1 MFPNNN
7 DNYPRAPGGYSIETY
22 EPAVIHPEERRKT
35 EDLIRMAFTEKKPV
49 ATISR
54 MLPTAIQP
62 NIQPRPIINKIQYA
76 NVQNFRPVIYNNPK
90 PNINRIQ
97 VVNPNQNRIYRFNNI
112 QNLIPVQTVKP
123 LNTGNKANP
132 FVYQNLIQMNN
143 AYQVRNNNAALPIN
157 SGNRFMMA
165 NFNIRTGRP
174 VLRSNS
180 AINFTAPN
188 FGNRF
193 IQKRIITG
201 KKYQLHVY
209 KRKLF

>member
-1 MFPNNN
+1 
-7 DNYPRAPGGYSIETY
+7 
-22 EPAVIHPEERRKT
+22 
-35 EDLIRMAFTEKKPV
+35 
-49 ATISR
+49 
-54 MLPTAIQP
+54 MLPTVIQP

-97 VVNPNQNRIYRFNNI
+97 IVNPNQNRIYRFNNV

-165 NFNIRTGRP
+165 NFNNQTGRP